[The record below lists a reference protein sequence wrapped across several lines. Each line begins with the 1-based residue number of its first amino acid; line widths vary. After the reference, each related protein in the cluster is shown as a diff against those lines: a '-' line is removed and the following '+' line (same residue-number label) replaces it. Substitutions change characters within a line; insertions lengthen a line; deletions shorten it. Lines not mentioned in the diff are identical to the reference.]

1 MKRRDIIRH
10 LEEQGCEFLR
20 EGGNHTVY
28 VNRAKR
34 KATSVPRHREIND
47 FLVRKICRDLEISEP
62 RTA

>member
-1 MKRRDIIRH
+1 MKRRDVIRH
-10 LEEQGCEFLR
+10 LEKEGCEFLR

-34 KATSVPRHREIND
+34 KASAVPRHREIND
-47 FLVRKICRDLEISEP
+47 FLVRKICRDLEIPEP